1 MTDDATDVD
10 KIIGKVWPEGMP
22 DRDRMILDGLVPEK
36 RKLALARLEA
46 VWRAENGEA
55 LKPLADSLGLGRAA
69 FFNLRRAW
77 RERSFEGVVP
87 NERRSARRLSV
98 EESSPIRAA
107 TRKLLLAAGPG
118 ARNIEIAK
126 RLITAH
132 PHTDEIGGTTEQTR
146 LQAAERLV
154 RDERKKLATDAEFL
168 QMHFGQ
174 HIIID
179 LCAVAILLLGQRELA
194 VVAVCLDAASGLV
207 LGSSLN
213 RLETASETQREAAD
227 NAWRFIYDNRLD
239 RPADVWPRCHLDM
252 VVPPG
257 IDEAKDRAALEAATE
272 SLSLHPSAPYAFGR
286 EIVQRV
292 GPKMGRLSFAPR
304 KTLGVDAAQFSKSR
318 QITELP
324 PSAAVSHWDREVF
337 RHNEPIVASLKAAQV
352 WGSGVSEGR
361 MLQTLEAVDLYLI

>member
-1 MTDDATDVD
+1 MTNDATGAD
-10 KIIGKVWPEGMP
+10 KIIAKIWPEEMP
-22 DRDRMILDGLVPEK
+22 ERERMILDGLVPEK

-46 VWRAENGEA
+46 VWRAENGEP
-55 LKPLADSLGLGRAA
+55 LKPLADSLGLRRAA

-77 RERSFEGVVP
+77 RERSLEGVIP
-87 NERRSARRLSV
+87 NEHRSARRLSV
-98 EESSPIRAA
+98 EEGSPIRAA
-107 TRKLLLAAGPG
+107 TREMLLSAGPG
-118 ARNIEIAK
+118 GRNIDIAK
-126 RLITAH
+126 RLIAAH
-132 PHTDEIGGTTEQTR
+132 PHTDDIGGTNEQTR

-154 RDERKKLATDAEFL
+154 RDERKKLATDVEFL
-168 QMHFGQ
+168 QRHFGQ

-239 RPADVWPRCHLDM
+239 RPVDAWPRCHLDM

-272 SLSLHPSAPYAFGR
+272 SFSLHPSASYAFGR
-286 EIVQRV
+286 EILQKV

-318 QITELP
+318 KITELP
-324 PSAAVSHWDREVF
+324 PSAAISHWEREVL
-337 RHNEPIVASLKAAQV
+337 RHNEPIIASLKEARI

-361 MLQTLEAVDLYLI
+361 MLATLEAVDAYLI